1 MGSPSA
7 VAAPGPWTQAGRGR
21 GEPKATAFAES
32 LVWDGAKGWLEV
44 GKGDSV
50 TLIPR
55 LVVELVCCEAEG
67 DRKGHAGG
75 GAVVSLTPPGHLV
88 LMV

>member
-32 LVWDGAKGWLEV
+32 LVWGGAKGWLEV

-75 GAVVSLTPPGHLV
+75 GGVSLTPPSHLV

>member
-32 LVWDGAKGWLEV
+32 LVWGGAKGWLEV

-75 GAVVSLTPPGHLV
+75 GGVSLTPPGHLV

>member
-32 LVWDGAKGWLEV
+32 LVWGGAKGWLEV

-75 GAVVSLTPPGHLV
+75 GGSR
-88 LMV
+88 

>member
-7 VAAPGPWTQAGRGR
+7 VAAPGPWTQAGRGS

-32 LVWDGAKGWLEV
+32 LVWGGAKGWLEV

-75 GAVVSLTPPGHLV
+75 GGVSLTPPSHLV

>member
-32 LVWDGAKGWLEV
+32 LVWGGAKGWLEV

-75 GAVVSLTPPGHLV
+75 GVSLTPPSHLV